1 MRISDM
7 RKAMRDVLNTDPANS
22 ALAAP
27 PFWHA
32 VSFAGT
38 RLVCMVRDVVLV

>member
-7 RKAMRDVLNTDPANS
+7 MKAMRDVLNTDPANS

-27 PFWHA
+27 PSETPKEPNHQKPIRH
-32 VSFAGT
+32 T
-38 RLVCMVRDVVLV
+38 NC